1 MEYKVVGQPTILDQS
16 QQGLMLLMASGDM
29 TELRQTTV
37 YPFESFLAEFG
48 GALGLFVGFSFLG
61 CFDIF
66 KSVATLIGWKWRKN
80 AKI

>member
-1 MEYKVVGQPTILDQS
+1 MVGQPTMLDQT
-16 QQGLMLLMASGDM
+16 QQGLMLLMASAEM
-29 TELRQTTV
+29 TELGQNTV

-61 CFDIF
+61 CFDTF
-66 KSVATLIGWKWRKN
+66 KIVATFIGWKWTKK